1 MSASAVLSFVDV
13 GRTYRTG
20 DATVRAVHEV
30 SLEVAPGELVAV
42 MGQSGSGKSTLLA
55 LGGGLDTPTTG
66 EVWVEGIALSTLST
80 TDLARLRRDHIG
92 YVFQDFNLVSGL
104 TAAENVALPRELAG
118 MSARRARRSALAV
131 LAEVGLA
138 EQADRFPDQLSG
150 GQQQRVAVAR
160 AVIGQRRLLLADEPT
175 GALDSATGQAILD
188 LIRARV
194 DAGAAGLL
202 VTHEARYAGWAD
214 RIVFLRDGLMVDS
227 TGPAGTAEQLLDTAS

>member
-1 MSASAVLSFVDV
+1 VSGPAVLSLAAV

-20 DATVRAVHEV
+20 DATVRALHEV

-55 LGGGLDTPTTG
+55 LGGGLDTPSTG
-66 EVWVEGIALSTLST
+66 EVRVEGVALSTLSA

-104 TAAENVALPRELAG
+104 TAGENVALPLELAG
-118 MSARRARRSALAV
+118 MSVRRARRATLAALT
-131 LAEVGLA
+131 EVGLA

-150 GQQQRVAVAR
+150 GQQKRVAVAR
-160 AVIGQRRLLLADEPT
+160 ALVGQRRLLLADEPT

-214 RIVFLRDGLMVDS
+214 RIVFLRDGLLVDS

>member
-1 MSASAVLSFVDV
+1 MSAVLSFVAV
-13 GRTYRTG
+13 GRSYQTG
-20 DATVRAVHEV
+20 DATVQALHEV

-55 LGGGLDTPTTG
+55 LGGGLDTPSAG
-66 EVWVEGIALSTLST
+66 EIWVEGRALSKLST
-80 TDLARLRRDHIG
+80 TELARLRRDHIG

-104 TAAENVALPRELAG
+104 TAAENVALPQELAG
-118 MSARRARRSALAV
+118 RSARQARKSACAA

-138 EQADRFPDQLSG
+138 AQADRFPDQLSG

-160 AVIGQRRLLLADEPT
+160 ALLGQRRLLLADEPT

-214 RIVFLRDGLMVDS
+214 RIVFLRDGEIVDS
-227 TGPAGTAEQLLDTAS
+227 TGPAGTAERLLDGVA